1 VSDIELPLLTR
12 RVASAARIDGEAALT
27 LDQRLRSRQRI
38 KLDDGR
44 EAGIMLPHGETLTD
58 GDLLVSADGL
68 VVRVRAAREAVST
81 ATSDDALL
89 LARAC
94 YHLGNRH
101 VPLQIDRGRLRWRHD
116 HVLDDLVR
124 RLGLPVAVEQLAF
137 EPEPGAYGGDGRG
150 HRHEGG
156 PGHGHGHH

>member
-1 VSDIELPLLTR
+1 
-12 RVASAARIDGEAALT
+12 
-27 LDQRLRSRQRI
+27 
-38 KLDDGR
+38 
-44 EAGIMLPHGETLTD
+44 MLPHGETLTD